1 MLLSLLTLR
10 SSLTY
15 AVLAA
20 TISNLPLPSPTRY
33 DAGRRSSKVKVLW
46 DGDCGGPLG
55 VASSGGSMTG
65 DGSGVVWFAFE
76 FAVTSS
82 TLEEALLGL
91 WAVEALRFLKT
102 VSSKGGFYTALVN
115 QCRYLVAVH

>member
-20 TISNLPLPSPTRY
+20 TISNLPLPLPTRY

-55 VASSGGSMTG
+55 VASSGSVAG
-65 DGSGVVWFAFE
+65 DGSGVAWFAFE

-91 WAVEALRFLKT
+91 WAVEALRFLEI
-102 VSSKGGFYTALVN
+102 VSSKGGSYTALVN
-115 QCRYLVAVH
+115 QYRYLVAVH